1 MFFSGVRATKQLC
14 PYKKLY
20 TKKKKKTKA
29 GWRYQANRTR
39 TIYKSIKSSAS
50 PPNQL

>member
-20 TKKKKKTKA
+20 TKKTKA

>member
-1 MFFSGVRATKQLC
+1 MQLFLSGVHASKLLY

-20 TKKKKKTKA
+20 TKAKA